1 MTYRTV
7 ATLGVIV
14 AVVYGLAALIVPSA
28 IGSVFGITF
37 DTIAEYETRLL
48 GGAYV
53 GYGIVN
59 FLTKDTT
66 DPVTRRAVAAANAF
80 AWAVSFVVSTFGQV
94 RGLSNSI
101 GWTTVLLAL
110 VFTIVWA
117 WTYVAA
123 GERGSEARR
132 ARALM

>member
-7 ATLGVIV
+7 ATLSVIL

-59 FLTKDTT
+59 FLTRDTA
-66 DPVTRRAVAAANAF
+66 DPMTQRAVAAANGF
-80 AWAVSFVVSTFGQV
+80 AWAVSFVVSALGQV

-110 VFTIVWA
+110 LFTIVWA
-117 WTYVAA
+117 WAYVAA
-123 GERGSEARR
+123 RERGSEVRR
-132 ARALM
+132 AGALT